1 MNDITFDARGLAQVA
16 GTVTVFCYDG
26 KTGEY
31 IGEADEYLA
40 VGVGMPAN
48 ATVTPP
54 PESTSGYAL
63 VFTSGNW
70 QAVVDHRGETVY
82 STEDGATVDITAP
95 GDYPANTTTLKPAT
109 PYDKWDGDTW
119 VTDAVEQESAQ
130 IAAAEAH
137 RQYLIAQAN
146 DYINTKQWPGK
157 AAIGRL
163 KTDELAK
170 YNLWLDYLDALEAVD
185 TSSAPDITWPT
196 PPSV

>member
-1 MNDITFDARGLAQVA
+1 MTTTFDTTGLAQVA
-16 GTVTVFCYDG
+16 GTVTVYSYDN

-31 IGEADEYLA
+31 IGETDEYVA
-40 VGVGMPAN
+40 VGVGIPAHS
-48 ATVTPP
+48 TVTPP
-54 PESTSGYAL
+54 PVASSGYVA
-63 VFTSGNW
+63 VFSSGTW
-70 QAVVDHRGETVY
+70 QTVADHRGEIVY
-82 STEDGATVDITAP
+82 STVDGAAVDITAP

-109 PYDKWDGDTW
+109 PYDQWAGDMW
-119 VTDAVEQESAQ
+119 VTDIAAQKSAQ
-130 IAAAEAH
+130 VAAAEAH

-185 TSSAPDITWPT
+185 TSAAPDITWPVA
-196 PPSV
+196 PNA